1 MSAPSANAPA
11 PAPAPAPAGAA
22 APKKKEETEQLSF
35 GEIMRK
41 ASASA
46 VRGGTAGA
54 VAMGANVFALMWM
67 RTTVRCWLDPWPLLA
82 LEWDGAAANVSCW
95 QTKK

>member
-1 MSAPSANAPA
+1 MSTGGSNSSAALA
-11 PAPAPAPAGAA
+11 TSQ
-22 APKKKEETEQLSF
+22 KKDGEAQEPLSF

-54 VAMGANVFALMWM
+54 VAMGANVLALMWM
-67 RTTVRCWLDPWPLLA
+67 RTTVRLLGRVKSRPRPPS
-82 LEWDGAAANVSCW
+82 LP
-95 QTKK
+95 Q

>member
-1 MSAPSANAPA
+1 MSTGGNSSSNTAPTTKD
-11 PAPAPAPAGAA
+11 G
-22 APKKKEETEQLSF
+22 EEPLSF

-54 VAMGANVFALMWM
+54 VAMGANVLALMWM
-67 RTTVRCWLDPWPLLA
+67 RTTVRCD
-82 LEWDGAAANVSCW
+82 E
-95 QTKK
+95 